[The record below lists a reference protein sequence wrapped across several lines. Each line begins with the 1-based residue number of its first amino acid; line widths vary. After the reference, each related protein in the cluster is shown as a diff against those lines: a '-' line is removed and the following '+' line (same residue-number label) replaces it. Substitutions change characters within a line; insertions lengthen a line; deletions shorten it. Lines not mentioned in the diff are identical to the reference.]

1 MKRLFV
7 CVLALVL
14 FSAPWGARAQDA
26 LRIAAVVNDEMISV
40 YDLNMRLNF
49 VVAFSGLPDTNE
61 TRQRLGP
68 QILRSLIDDEL
79 KRQEATRLGIPVSE
93 GEVERA
99 LRRVEKGNG
108 FDKGGLDKF
117 LASRNIRKSSL
128 TTRIESEIA
137 WRKLVQGRFG
147 ALSQVS
153 DEEIDEVLSKIESN
167 KGKPEYLVSEIFLP
181 VDKPENER
189 EILSLANR
197 LIQQTQAG
205 ANFQALAQNF
215 SKSPTAESGGNLGW
229 NRLGQLGNDLDQA
242 LAKLRPGRLSPPV
255 RTVDGYYILYLRKQR
270 TARGLASPETASP
283 VVNLQQLFL
292 PLPPGT
298 GPAAVSDAM
307 EGAKIFAD
315 KAKNC
320 EDLDKM
326 GKEIGSPLS
335 GNLGDIKTSALAPQ
349 QRDLVRGLPA
359 LKASR
364 PLRTNDG
371 VIVLMVCRR
380 DEVENLEL
388 PAAGHRERIANKLIN
403 ERIGLAARQHMRNLR
418 RAAFVDIRL

>member
-1 MKRLFV
+1 MKRLFL

-14 FSAPWGARAQDA
+14 FFATGGVRAQDT

-40 YDLNMRLNF
+40 YDLNMRLSL
-49 VVAFSGLPDTNE
+49 VVALSGLPNTLE

-68 QILRSLIDDEL
+68 QVLRSLIDDEL
-79 KRQEATRLGIPVSE
+79 KRQEATRLGISVSE
-93 GEVERA
+93 GEVENA
-99 LRRVEKGNG
+99 LRRLEKVNDL
-108 FDKGGLDKF
+108 DKGGLDKF
-117 LASRNIRKSSL
+117 LASRKIRKSSL
-128 TTRIESEIA
+128 TTQIESEIA

-147 ALSQVS
+147 AITQVS
-153 DEEIDEVLSKIESN
+153 DEEIDEVLSEIEGN

-215 SKSPTAESGGNLGW
+215 SKSPTAERGGSLGW
-229 NRLGQLGNDLDQA
+229 NRLGQLGNELDQA
-242 LAKLRPGRLSPPV
+242 LAKLRPGQLSPPV
-255 RTVDGYYILYLRKQR
+255 RTIDGYTILYLRKQR
-270 TARGLASPETASP
+270 TARGLANPETASP

-298 GPAAVSDAM
+298 GPAAVADAM
-307 EGAKIFAD
+307 EGAKTFGN
-315 KAKNC
+315 KAKTC
-320 EDLDKM
+320 QDLEKM

-349 QRDLVRGLPA
+349 QRNLVRGLPP

-364 PLRTNDG
+364 PLRTKDG

-380 DEVENLEL
+380 DEVKQPQLT
-388 PAAGHRERIANKLIN
+388 AAGQRERIADRLIN
-403 ERIGLAARQHMRNLR
+403 ERMGLAARQHMRDLR

>member
-14 FSAPWGARAQDA
+14 FFATGDARAQDA

-40 YDLNMRLNF
+40 YDLNMRLSL
-49 VVAFSGLPDTNE
+49 VVALSGLPNTLE

-68 QILRSLIDDEL
+68 QVLRSLIDDEL
-79 KRQEATRLGIPVSE
+79 KRQEATRLGISVSE
-93 GEVERA
+93 GEVENA
-99 LRRVEKGNG
+99 LRRLEKVNDL
-108 FDKGGLDKF
+108 DKGGLDKF
-117 LASRNIRKSSL
+117 LASRKIRKSSL
-128 TTRIESEIA
+128 TTQIESEIA

-147 ALSQVS
+147 AITQVS
-153 DEEIDEVLSKIESN
+153 DEEIDEVLSEIEGN

-215 SKSPTAESGGNLGW
+215 SKSPTAERGGSLGW
-229 NRLGQLGNDLDQA
+229 NRLGQLGNELDQA

-255 RTVDGYYILYLRKQR
+255 RTIDGYTILYLRKQR
-270 TARGLASPETASP
+270 TARGLANPETASP

-298 GPAAVSDAM
+298 GPAAVADAM
-307 EGAKIFAD
+307 EGAKTFGN
-315 KAKNC
+315 KAKTC
-320 EDLDKM
+320 QDLEKM

-349 QRDLVRGLPA
+349 QRNLVRGLPP

-364 PLRTNDG
+364 PLRTKDG

-380 DEVENLEL
+380 DEVKQPQLT
-388 PAAGHRERIANKLIN
+388 AAGQRERIADRLIN
-403 ERIGLAARQHMRNLR
+403 ERMGLAARQHMRDLR

>member
-40 YDLNMRLNF
+40 YDLNMRLNL

-128 TTRIESEIA
+128 TTQIESEIA

-153 DEEIDEVLSKIESN
+153 DEEIDDVLRSPRKFQHLVVPCCFQTASLKLVAN
-167 KGKPEYLVSEIFLP
+167 LVSLFPLQ
-181 VDKPENER
+181 
-189 EILSLANR
+189 L
-197 LIQQTQAG
+197 LIVVVLKFADEF
-205 ANFQALAQNF
+205 NALAEPIHNQLLAT
-215 SKSPTAESGGNLGW
+215 KSLDLRLFQTLLLLG
-229 NRLGQLGNDLDQA
+229 
-242 LAKLRPGRLSPPV
+242 
-255 RTVDGYYILYLRKQR
+255 
-270 TARGLASPETASP
+270 
-283 VVNLQQLFL
+283 
-292 PLPPGT
+292 
-298 GPAAVSDAM
+298 
-307 EGAKIFAD
+307 
-315 KAKNC
+315 
-320 EDLDKM
+320 
-326 GKEIGSPLS
+326 
-335 GNLGDIKTSALAPQ
+335 
-349 QRDLVRGLPA
+349 
-359 LKASR
+359 
-364 PLRTNDG
+364 
-371 VIVLMVCRR
+371 
-380 DEVENLEL
+380 
-388 PAAGHRERIANKLIN
+388 
-403 ERIGLAARQHMRNLR
+403 
-418 RAAFVDIRL
+418 

>member
-14 FSAPWGARAQDA
+14 TLVTGGARAQDT
-26 LRIAAVVNDEMISV
+26 LRIAAVVNDEIISV
-40 YDLNMRLNF
+40 YDLNMRLSL
-49 VVAFSGLPDTNE
+49 VVAFSGLPNTLE

-68 QILRSLIDDEL
+68 QVLRSLIDDEL
-79 KRQEATRLGIPVSE
+79 KRQEATRLGISVSE
-93 GEVERA
+93 GEVENA
-99 LRRVEKGNG
+99 LRRLEKVNG
-108 FDKGGLDKF
+108 LDRGGLDRF
-117 LASRNIRKSSL
+117 LASRKIQKSSL
-128 TTRIESEIA
+128 TTQIESEIA

-153 DEEIDEVLSKIESN
+153 NEEIDEVLSEIESN
-167 KGKPEYLVSEIFLP
+167 KGKPEYLVLEIFLP

-189 EILSLANR
+189 ETLSLANR

-215 SKSPTAESGGNLGW
+215 SKSPTAERGGSLGW
-229 NRLGQLGNDLDQA
+229 NRLGQLGNELDQA
-242 LAKLRPGRLSPPV
+242 LAKLRPGQLSPPV
-255 RTVDGYYILYLRKQR
+255 RTIDGYYILYLREQR
-270 TARGLASPETASP
+270 TARGLSNPETAPP

-292 PLPPGT
+292 PLPPGA
-298 GPAAVSDAM
+298 GPAAVADAM
-307 EGAKIFAD
+307 EGAKTFSD
-315 KAKNC
+315 KAKTC
-320 EDLDKM
+320 QDLEKM

-349 QRDLVRGLPA
+349 QRDLVRGLPL

-364 PLRTNDG
+364 PLRTKDG

-380 DEVENLEL
+380 DRVEKLEL
-388 PAAGHRERIANKLIN
+388 TAAGQRERIADRLIN
-403 ERIGLAARQHMRNLR
+403 ERMGLAARQHMRDLR

>member
-26 LRIAAVVNDEMISV
+26 LRIMAEVNNEIISV
-40 YDLNMRLNF
+40 YDLNIRLNF

-61 TRQRLGP
+61 PRQRLGP

-99 LRRVEKGNG
+99 LRRFEKGNG
-108 FDKGGLDKF
+108 LDKGELDKF
-117 LASRNIRKSSL
+117 MALRNVRKSSL
-128 TTRIESEIA
+128 TTQIESEIA
-137 WRKLVQGRFG
+137 WGKLVQGRFG

-255 RTVDGYYILYLRKQR
+255 RTVDGYYILY
-270 TARGLASPETASP
+270 
-283 VVNLQQLFL
+283 
-292 PLPPGT
+292 
-298 GPAAVSDAM
+298 
-307 EGAKIFAD
+307 
-315 KAKNC
+315 
-320 EDLDKM
+320 
-326 GKEIGSPLS
+326 
-335 GNLGDIKTSALAPQ
+335 
-349 QRDLVRGLPA
+349 
-359 LKASR
+359 
-364 PLRTNDG
+364 
-371 VIVLMVCRR
+371 
-380 DEVENLEL
+380 
-388 PAAGHRERIANKLIN
+388 
-403 ERIGLAARQHMRNLR
+403 
-418 RAAFVDIRL
+418 

>member
-14 FSAPWGARAQDA
+14 FSAPWGTRAQDA

-99 LRRVEKGNG
+99 LRRVEKSNG

-128 TTRIESEIA
+128 TTRIESEIS
-137 WRKLVQGRFG
+137 WGKLVQGRFG
-147 ALSQVS
+147 SLSQVS

-167 KGKPEYLVSEIFLP
+167 KGKPEYLVSELFLP

-205 ANFQALAQNF
+205 ANFQELAQNF
-215 SKSPTAESGGNLGW
+215 SKSPTAKSGGNLGW

-242 LAKLRPGRLSPPV
+242 LAKLRPGQLSPPV

-326 GKEIGSPLS
+326 GKEIDSPLS
-335 GNLGDIKTSALAPQ
+335 GNLGDIKPIALAPQ

-359 LKASR
+359 LRASR

-388 PAAGHRERIANKLIN
+388 LTAGHRERIANKLIN
-403 ERIGLAARQHMRNLR
+403 ERMGLAARQHMRNLR

>member
-128 TTRIESEIA
+128 TTQIESEIA

-153 DEEIDEVLSKIESN
+153 DEEIDDVLSKSN

-255 RTVDGYYILYLRKQR
+255 RTVDGYYILYLRKQQ

-403 ERIGLAARQHMRNLR
+403 ERMGLAARQHMRNLR

>member
-14 FSAPWGARAQDA
+14 FSAPWGGRAQDA
-26 LRIAAVVNDEMISV
+26 LRIAAVVNDEIISV
-40 YDLNMRLNF
+40 YDLNMRLNL
-49 VVAFSGLPDTNE
+49 VVALSGLPDTNE

-93 GEVERA
+93 GEVESA
-99 LRRVEKGNG
+99 LRRLEKGNG
-108 FDKGGLDKF
+108 LDKGGLDKI

-128 TTRIESEIA
+128 TTQIESEIA
-137 WRKLVQGRFG
+137 WGKLVQGRFG
-147 ALSQVS
+147 VLSQIS
-153 DEEIDEVLSKIESN
+153 DEEIDEVLSEIESN

-181 VDKPENER
+181 VDKPESER

-215 SKSPTAESGGNLGW
+215 SQSPTAESGGDLGW

-242 LAKLRPGRLSPPV
+242 LAKLQPGRLSPPV

-270 TARGLASPETASP
+270 TARGLANPETALP

-298 GPAAVSDAM
+298 GPAAVAEAM
-307 EGAKIFAD
+307 EGAKNFAD
-315 KAKNC
+315 KAQTC

-326 GKEIGSPLS
+326 GKEIGSSLS

-349 QRDLVRGLPA
+349 QLDLVRGLPP

-380 DEVENLEL
+380 DQAEKLEL
-388 PAAGHRERIANKLIN
+388 TAAGHRERIADRLIN
-403 ERIGLAARQHMRNLR
+403 ERMGLAARQHMRDLR